1 MAVVKADAY
10 GHGIETV
17 AAAVSGHVDWF
28 GVANLQE
35 AVCVRRATE
44 RMPVPV
50 LILGPALPSERAA
63 IVEGGFCPVISTL
76 EEASAYEAE
85 ALRQGVERFELHLAV
100 DTGMGRMGVWEEE
113 AVGLIQAIGGMPS
126 VRLAGLAT
134 HFPSADDDA
143 AYTQGQIVR
152 FDALVTRMRA
162 EGWSGIVHLA
172 NSAGMLRFPECCA
185 DLARVGLAIYG
196 CSPVEGGKAEEVGK
210 AEEAPLSTTL
220 TWKTRVVLVRDLGP
234 GRSVSYGRTFVTD
247 HPTRVATLAV
257 GYADGYPRSLSG
269 SGAVVLIEGVRC
281 PLLGRVTMDQIMV
294 DVSDCAGVECG
305 AEAVL
310 LGDQGGQQI
319 TVHELARWAGT
330 IPWEIFTGFGGRVVR
345 VAVD

>member
-1 MAVVKADAY
+1 MMAVVKADAY

-35 AVCVRRATE
+35 AVCVRRATA

-85 ALRQGVERFELHLAV
+85 ALRRGLERFELHLAV

-113 AVGLIQAIGGMPS
+113 AVGLIQAIGGMSS

-143 AYTQGQIVR
+143 AYTQGQIER

-196 CSPVEGGKAEEVGK
+196 CSPGGGGGGVVGGAGSAVHDADLEDTGGAGEGSWAGPFRLLWTYFRDRSSHEGGDA
-210 AEEAPLSTTL
+210 S
-220 TWKTRVVLVRDLGP
+220 
-234 GRSVSYGRTFVTD
+234 
-247 HPTRVATLAV
+247 
-257 GYADGYPRSLSG
+257 
-269 SGAVVLIEGVRC
+269 
-281 PLLGRVTMDQIMV
+281 GRVRRW
-294 DVSDCAGVECG
+294 VSAFTFGFRGRG
-305 AEAVL
+305 AYSRGAL
-310 LGDQGGQQI
+310 PIAWTRDNGSNHGGC
-319 TVHELARWAGT
+319 
-330 IPWEIFTGFGGRVVR
+330 
-345 VAVD
+345 

>member
-35 AVCVRRATE
+35 AVCVRRATQ
-44 RMPVPV
+44 RTPVPV

-85 ALRQGVERFELHLAV
+85 ALERGVERFELHLAV

-113 AVGLIQAIGGMPS
+113 AQGLIQAIGGMS
-126 VRLAGLAT
+126 AVKLAGLAT

-143 AYTQGQIVR
+143 AYTQGQIER
-152 FDALVTRMRA
+152 FAALVAQMRA
-162 EGWSGIVHLA
+162 GGWSGMVHLA

-185 DLARVGLAIYG
+185 DLVRIGLAIYG
-196 CSPVEGGKAEEVGK
+196 CSPVAGVD
-210 AEEAPLSTTL
+210 APLRTTL
-220 TWKTRVVLVRDLGP
+220 TWKTRVALVRDLGP
-234 GRSVSYGRTFVTD
+234 GRSISYGRTFVTD

-269 SGAVVLIEGVRC
+269 SEAAVLIQGVRC
-281 PLLGRVTMDQIMV
+281 PLLGRVTMDQVMV
-294 DVSDCAGVECG
+294 DVSECAGVKCG
-305 AEAVL
+305 EEAVL
-310 LGDQGGQQI
+310 LGEQGGQRI

-345 VAVD
+345 VVVD